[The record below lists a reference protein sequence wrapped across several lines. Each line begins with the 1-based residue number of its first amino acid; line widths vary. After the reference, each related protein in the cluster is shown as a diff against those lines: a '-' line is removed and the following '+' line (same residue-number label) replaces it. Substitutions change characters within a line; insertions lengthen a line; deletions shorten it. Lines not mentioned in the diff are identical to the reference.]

1 MPTANDDYSPVNEDV
16 VISPGQQSQCIDI
29 AILDDDILE
38 SDETLSISLTADQL
52 GVNIDVSEAIV
63 TITDNDSKL

>member
-52 GVNIDVSEAIV
+52 GVNIDVSEATV